1 MSGETVRRS
10 ELRDNLCDRLGSTVT
25 DMLLDYMPSADWM
38 DNIDRQFVHVERRF
52 LEIDRRFEFINE
64 RFEQIDR
71 RFDEI
76 DRRFVEI
83 DRRFEQIDQRL
94 DRLEERVGRLET
106 AMEKLV
112 ESQRTWIRW
121 MISATVASALA
132 AVGAIVSLAV
142 SAM

>member
-1 MSGETVRRS
+1 MTEDRVRRS
-10 ELRDNLCDRLGSTVT
+10 ELRDNLCDQLGSTVT
-25 DMLLDYMPSADWM
+25 EMLLDYMPSADWM

-52 LEIDRRFEFINE
+52 LEIDRRFEL
-64 RFEQIDR
+64 IDQ
-71 RFDEI
+71 
-76 DRRFVEI
+76 
-83 DRRFEQIDQRL
+83 RFEQIDQRL
-94 DRLEERVGRLET
+94 DRLEARIGRLET
-106 AMEKLV
+106 AMETLI

>member
-1 MSGETVRRS
+1 MTEDRVRRS
-10 ELRDNLCDRLGSTVT
+10 ELRDNLCDQLGSTVT
-25 DMLLDYMPSADWM
+25 EMLLDYMPSADWT

-52 LEIDRRFEFINE
+52 LEIDRRFEL
-64 RFEQIDR
+64 IDQ

-76 DRRFVEI
+76 NRRFELI
-83 DRRFEQIDQRL
+83 DQRFEQIDQRL
-94 DRLEERVGRLET
+94 DRLEARVGRLET
-106 AMEKLV
+106 AMEKLI